1 VTLTDEFMLCT
12 KLINK
17 SERASNKAVMT
28 LQTDRCGF
36 WFVRL
41 TSILRLP
48 QRLGIQHAINF
59 CWEPA
64 AESCFG
70 KNKWCSFTGV

>member
-28 LQTDRCGF
+28 LQTGAVSGLYVSQAF
-36 WFVRL
+36 
-41 TSILRLP
+41 
-48 QRLGIQHAINF
+48 
-59 CWEPA
+59 
-64 AESCFG
+64 
-70 KNKWCSFTGV
+70 